1 MQQTNWYVI
10 QVLTGS
16 EETLCRDIKRLLDGE
31 LYEHCF
37 VPMACRP
44 HRKDG
49 KFITLSYPLFPGYLF
64 IVTDRIDEVSAAL
77 WTIAKFKR
85 VLRTGV
91 TFTPLEIAEVDVFRS
106 LTDEAFNV
114 ALPKGYIA
122 GDRIFVTEGPLQ
134 GHEGHI
140 RNVDRHKRMA
150 IVELPFMGGPRQVRL
165 PLEIVEKR

>member
-1 MQQTNWYVI
+1 MQSSNWYVI

-16 EETLCRDIKRLLDGE
+16 EEALCRDIKGLLGAE

-49 KFITLSYPLFPGYLF
+49 RFITLTYPLFPGYLF
-64 IVTDRIDEVSAAL
+64 IVTDYIEDVSAAL
-77 WTIAKFKR
+77 WEITKFKR
-85 VLRTGV
+85 VLRTGG
-91 TFTPLEIAEVDVFRS
+91 TFTPLHASEVEVFRS

-114 ALPKGYIA
+114 AMSKGYIA
-122 GDRIFVTEGPLQ
+122 GDKVFVTEGPLQ
-134 GHEGHI
+134 GHEGYI
-140 RNVDRHKRMA
+140 RKIDRHKRMA
-150 IVELPFMGGPRQVRL
+150 IVELPFMGGQRQVRL